1 MTLIIGCDPGAK
13 GAIAFLADGKIEAV
27 FDMPADE
34 VKVGGKLRSRVSA
47 ARLAALLLFPRA
59 DHVYIENVNA
69 RPMEGAAGAFAF
81 GKACGVLEGVCAAL
95 GLPCTLITPAE
106 WKRAIRCP
114 ADKGAARKRACEL
127 FPASAAMFARV
138 RDDGRAESAML
149 ALYGE
154 QLQRGV
160 RAPTV

>member
-1 MTLIIGCDPGAK
+1 MLVIGCDPGAK
-13 GAIAFLADGKIEAV
+13 GAIAFVRDGRITNV

-34 VKVGGKLRSRVSA
+34 VKVGGKVRSRVSA
-47 ARLAALLLFPRA
+47 PRLALLFPRA

-95 GLPCTLITPAE
+95 GLPYTLITPAE
-106 WKRAIRCP
+106 WKRAMRCP

-138 RDDGRAESAML
+138 KDDGRAESAML

-160 RAPTV
+160 RAPIV

>member
-1 MTLIIGCDPGAK
+1 MLTIGCDPGAK
-13 GAIAFLADGKIEAV
+13 GAIAVVEDGRLLGVI
-27 FDMPADE
+27 DMPADE
-34 VKVGGKLRSRVSA
+34 VKVGGKLRSRVN
-47 ARLAALLLFPRA
+47 AALLTERLTLLSGGRA
-59 DHVYIENVNA
+59 HVYIENVNA

-95 GLPCTLITPAE
+95 GLPYTLITPAE
-106 WKRAIRCP
+106 WKRAMRCP

-138 RDDGRAESAML
+138 RDSDRAEACMI

-154 QLQRGV
+154 QLQR
-160 RAPTV
+160 RATP